1 MNRLLPFLSFLAR
14 FAIVFLYCSAAHA
27 QGTPLP
33 AAPQISTGA
42 MVMLVLSTLLGIATT
57 AQQTGKLFGQFTIP
71 TSAVVV
77 VNLVVPFL
85 GGLVQ
90 SLSSMTFSSAAVVY
104 AIFAGLTNLIAGS
117 AAGIA
122 VHAHIV
128 VPAKVSA
135 LRASKVAAAAI
146 AAGAVVT
153 SLLACTPAQL
163 AAWDTAIKSGGTI
176 AVQASNFACTI
187 ATEVDPS
194 GATAICQEIDSGGAL
209 LGPVLTV
216 VEDAPSVLNLVAKTS
231 ASMQTLVHA
240 NLAVKLAAE
249 KVGH

>member
-1 MNRLLPFLSFLAR
+1 MNRLLPFLSFLAL
-14 FAIVFLYCSAAHA
+14 FATIFLFCSAAYA

-42 MVMLVLSTLLGIATT
+42 MVMLSLSTLLGIATQV
-57 AQQTGKLFGQFTIP
+57 QQSGKLFGQFTIP
-71 TSAVVV
+71 TAAIVV
-77 VNLVVPFL
+77 VNMVVPFL

-90 SLSSMTFSSAAVVY
+90 YLSTVAFSGAAVTFGL
-104 AIFAGLTNLIAGS
+104 FAGVANLLVGS
-117 AAGIA
+117 AAGLA
-122 VHAHIV
+122 VHAHITI
-128 VPAKVSA
+128 PA
-135 LRASKVAAAAI
+135 RMASMRSSKAAATSMLL
-146 AAGAVVT
+146 GALT
-153 SLLACTPAQL
+153 MALFACTPAQL

-176 AVQASNFACTI
+176 AVQASNFACTV

-194 GATAICQEIDSGGAL
+194 GATAICQEIGSGGAL

-231 ASMQTLVHA
+231 LSMQTLVHA

>member
-1 MNRLLPFLSFLAR
+1 MNRLLPFLSFLAI

-153 SLLACTPAQL
+153 SLLGCT
-163 AAWDTAIKSGGTI
+163 AAELTAWEK
-176 AVQASNFACTI
+176 AVQAGTALVIPTENYACTVL
-187 ATEVDPS
+187 TEVDPS
-194 GATAICQEIDSGGAL
+194 GATAGCQEIDTTGSL
-209 LGPVLTV
+209 IGPVLTV
-216 VEDAPSVLNLVAKTS
+216 AEDAPSIVAAVAKTS
-231 ASMQTLVHA
+231 ASMQREVHGH
-240 NLAVKLAAE
+240 LLAAMRGA
-249 KVGH
+249 K